1 MKCFVGPQLSHCLGG
16 ADGTSGTVHGWLDL
30 MPCRTSQ
37 LGPPLRPVPLG
48 TFQEA
53 KRGKVGEPKVA
64 LDESGWINRGRFPRL
79 MGGSLFCLESLV

>member
-37 LGPPLRPVPLG
+37 LEK
-48 TFQEA
+48 TAEA
-53 KRGKVGEPKVA
+53 SPFGNFSGGQTWQSWGAKGRVG
-64 LDESGWINRGRFPRL
+64 
-79 MGGSLFCLESLV
+79 